1 MSTMQ
6 QTASSYRGVVEPGN
20 VVGGCGISSGTTA
33 VTASSSSPSPQSPPP
48 PSSPQPRISSSPT
61 DTSTPSLPPPPTATA
76 LISPPPLSPCGGY
89 SLLNSGAGGGSGFY
103 GNSSAGVHLQN
114 QQQFTGPS
122 SCNYPASGG
131 ITRKPPCS
139 GSDSLLLLHQQQ
151 QGLQNGS
158 DHHLQHLDVHPHQL
172 HHHQQ
177 QQHHHHQMQQNGGG
191 GSDYHSNHHH
201 HHHHHDLHHMHQD
214 DGGISSAY
222 SGLYGPPSSP
232 PLQQQLAG
240 GSNMIINNSMSYSS
254 GYNGVY
260 NGGTAGGQSCY
271 SAAAV
276 AAAAAAAAAA
286 QQDYSGGY
294 VGGGASTGAY
304 SSATSHHGT
313 SHQVSAHH
321 SGVSIG
327 HHHQSSASTA
337 AAAVASYYAAAA
349 AAAAAAASAASQG
362 PGGYSSPSSHYGS
375 NAPTY
380 GQLQP
385 VVGGIQPDS
394 PPGGGPSSPSSPVKS
409 ITSNSRRLVDS
420 SGRCSGN
427 GNNRSGRGRRSVA
440 ANASGGGSGQLAS
453 LVNNPSP
460 VQSTGNVALTGDC
473 QQQLERVF
481 IWDLDETIIIFN
493 SLLTGGFATNHSKDQ
508 QIMQP
513 LGYRMEEMIFNLA
526 DNSFFFN
533 EIEECDQVHIDDV
546 ASDDNGQDLNGY
558 NFSTDGF
565 HGQHHSQHH
574 HMMSGGPGT
583 GSSSQVR
590 GGVDWMRKLAFRYR
604 KIKELYNNYRNSVGG
619 LLGPGKRDAWLQ
631 LRADIELHTDD
642 WLTMAIKCLG
652 LINSRPSCVNVLVTT
667 THLIPALSKVLL
679 YGLGGLF
686 QVDNIYS
693 ATKIGKDSCFE
704 RVVARFGRKCTYVVI
719 GDGHEEENAARQ
731 LNFPFWRISS
741 RNDLAALYNALD
753 MGFL

>member
-1 MSTMQ
+1 MSSSMQ
-6 QTASSYRGVVEPGN
+6 QTASAYRGVVES
-20 VVGGCGISSGTTA
+20 GGCGVSVGASA

-48 PSSPQPRISSSPT
+48 SSPRPQITSSPT
-61 DTSTPSLPPPPTATA
+61 ATSASSIQPPPVATA

-89 SLLNSGAGGGSGFY
+89 SLLSSASGGGFY
-103 GNSSAGVHLQN
+103 GDSSAGTHLQN
-114 QQQFTGPS
+114 QPQYGGPGT
-122 SCNYPASGG
+122 CNYSATG
-131 ITRKPPCS
+131 IARKSPCA
-139 GSDSLLLLHQQQ
+139 GDSLLLLQHQQH
-151 QGLQNGS
+151 QGLQNGAE
-158 DHHLQHLDVHPHQL
+158 HHLQQLDLHPHQFP
-172 HHHQQ
+172 HHQQ

-191 GSDYHSNHHH
+191 GDYHNS
-201 HHHHHDLHHMHQD
+201 HHHHHDMHHMHHD
-214 DGGISSAY
+214 DGGIGTAY
-222 SGLYGPPSSP
+222 TGLYGPPSSP
-232 PLQQQLAG
+232 PLQQQLTSG
-240 GSNMIINNSMSYSS
+240 GGGGGLMVNNVMSYSG
-254 GYNGVY
+254 GYNGVGGVY
-260 NGGTAGGQSCY
+260 NGGGGGGQSCY

-286 QQDYSGGY
+286 QQDYTGGY
-294 VGGGASTGAY
+294 GGGGGSTAGYSTTAGHHGAGHQVGG
-304 SSATSHHGT
+304 HHGA
-313 SHQVSAHH
+313 V
-321 SGVSIG
+321 GGG

-362 PGGYSSPSSHYGS
+362 PGGYSSPSAHYGS
-375 NAPTY
+375 NPPTY

-385 VVGGIQPDS
+385 VVGVLQPDS
-394 PPGGGPSSPSSPVKS
+394 PPTSVSPSSPVKS
-409 ITSNSRRLVDS
+409 TTSGGGRRLVDNG
-420 SGRCSGN
+420 GRCGN
-427 GNNRSGRGRRSVA
+427 GSNRGGRGRRSVA
-440 ANASGGGSGQLAS
+440 ANAGGPLAS

-460 VQSTGNVALTGDC
+460 LQSTGNTTTAGDC
-473 QQQLERVF
+473 QQQQLERVF

-508 QIMQP
+508 QVMQP

-565 HGQHHSQHH
+565 HSQHHGQHH
-574 HMMSGGPGT
+574 HMMSGGGCAGGQGA

-719 GDGHEEENAARQ
+719 GDGHEEETAARQ